1 MSGATELR
9 LDHARRVAIGGETFS
24 VRSDASPE
32 TIEKVAHYVD
42 DKIQQARAALG
53 ETDRFRVAVLASLQV
68 AGDLMETRQELEAAR
83 EELES
88 LRGKISSL
96 AERLPEV

>member
-1 MSGATELR
+1 MAEPR
-9 LDHARRVAIGGETFS
+9 LEHVRRVALGGETFG
-24 VRSDASPE
+24 VRSDAPPE
-32 TIEKVAHYVD
+32 TIEKVARYVD
-42 DKIQQARAALG
+42 EKIDQARLALG

-83 EELES
+83 TELDS
-88 LRGKISSL
+88 LRARISSL

>member
-1 MSGATELR
+1 MAESR
-9 LDHARRVAIGGETFS
+9 LDHVRRVAIGGETFS
-24 VRSDASPE
+24 VRSDAPPE
-32 TIEKVAHYVD
+32 TIEKVARYVD
-42 DKIQQARAALG
+42 EKINQARGALG

-83 EELES
+83 EELDS